1 MTWLE
6 EERAD
11 AVAIRLHVLARRTKP
26 PAAPHQS
33 GKPSLGVS
41 GTDKPIYAGTHAT
54 LLNPAQPTDAQVH
67 LNTGASGS
75 SASQDGP
82 KRGRIEVTT
91 ALQAGEVAAKRKAN
105 LEEKKLDKCPMC
117 RQQHEYDKTWTQT
130 TPPTVTKMVSTLLTS
145 CPKFL
150 AQSAAQKLVSVT
162 SHAACPLCT
171 SWEHP
176 RHRFGGKELPEPKC
190 KVLVQ
195 GVECGGKHGRW
206 FHASSRQHGKSGCR
220 IQPMLPTHL
229 PPPVST
235 RCIQRYSRRQ
245 TTPTTQ
251 AWL

>member
-1 MTWLE
+1 M
-6 EERAD
+6 
-11 AVAIRLHVLARRTKP
+11 AIRLDVLARRAKP

-33 GKPSLGVS
+33 GKPSLSVG

-67 LNTGASGS
+67 LNTAASGS
-75 SASQDGP
+75 SASRDVP

-91 ALQAGEVAAKRKAN
+91 ALQAGEVAAKRKTN

-117 RQQHEYDKTWTQT
+117 RQQHEYEKTWTQT

-171 SWEHP
+171 SWNIPDIDLE
-176 RHRFGGKELPEPKC
+176 
-190 KVLVQ
+190 
-195 GVECGGKHGRW
+195 GRNYQNPN
-206 FHASSRQHGKSGCR
+206 ASC
-220 IQPMLPTHL
+220 
-229 PPPVST
+229 
-235 RCIQRYSRRQ
+235 
-245 TTPTTQ
+245 
-251 AWL
+251 